1 MTFVTAKLDCNSAST
16 QPANSKGKNGS
27 TKEAYLSKRFL
38 RLRDNLP
45 LIMEESIGCRTRIKS
60 HQALTSY
67 FCFYTMERS
76 KKL

>member
-45 LIMEESIGCRTRIKS
+45 LIMEEST
-60 HQALTSY
+60 Q
-67 FCFYTMERS
+67 
-76 KKL
+76 